1 LSPKFGDHLPR
12 FSVIADT
19 MINAAQTVRRH
30 IECQSSQASDDV
42 MGIMGYIPPS

>member
-1 LSPKFGDHLPR
+1 MSTCTGDPL
-12 FSVIADT
+12 A

-30 IECQSSQASDDV
+30 SECQSSQASDDV